1 MTIKVFGANG
11 STSTLRVLACLA
23 EKDLDYEFVTVDMP
37 NKEHKKP
44 EYLSRNPFGQ
54 VPVLEDGDLKLFALI
69 EDLTLYDKESW
80 NDPRDFAKP
89 VKAISLPHNEPNAS
103 DRRLIE
109 LENQVQRLMEAHLA
123 PKPPVQVNKIAS
135 SCEIFSGPHDTQYCM
150 EILTYHEAGEGLVS
164 NFIASQ
170 DARLSKFEANF
181 KQQQSKMTNK
191 TDTFLKAI
199 NDRMMGALLSDTGKN
214 PKLNVNP
221 TSLVSSTC
229 SNSMEDSHSSSNPF
243 NYVNAIKT
251 CFKSTTNF
259 QKDQLQVKTLTVNEI
274 ETPKSKEPKK
284 ALEDEFKDLHLNL
297 SVLEVLTHAP
307 LYNAMFDKYVES
319 LEIDK
324 NEPAFIQGEMPKKI
338 KDNRLFILPCRLKDS
353 KPFDTLVDLGSC
365 VNLILLYLFKRI
377 KIRLEETENV
387 IGLADG
393 TKSYP
398 IRNVDVHIGKLKL
411 LEDFYVID
419 TEKDHACPLLVGRG
433 FLATTSVV
441 IDCKKAKIAGNMWES
456 EELIE
461 KKNDWNK
468 PPKEG
473 NGAWHIKIE
482 LIDPEGERF
491 DRTFQSIPKTRKLY
505 EKDNPSDILD
515 LEHFNDS

>member
-1 MTIKVFGANG
+1 
-11 STSTLRVLACLA
+11 
-23 EKDLDYEFVTVDMP
+23 
-37 NKEHKKP
+37 
-44 EYLSRNPFGQ
+44 
-54 VPVLEDGDLKLFALI
+54 
-69 EDLTLYDKESW
+69 
-80 NDPRDFAKP
+80 
-89 VKAISLPHNEPNAS
+89 
-103 DRRLIE
+103 
-109 LENQVQRLMEAHLA
+109 
-123 PKPPVQVNKIAS
+123 
-135 SCEIFSGPHDTQYCM
+135 
-150 EILTYHEAGEGLVS
+150 
-164 NFIASQ
+164 
-170 DARLSKFEANF
+170 
-181 KQQQSKMTNK
+181 MTNK

-199 NDRMMGALLSDTGKN
+199 NDRMTGALPSDTGKN

-229 SNSMEDSHSSSNPF
+229 SYSMEDPHSSSNPF
-243 NYVNAIKT
+243 NSVNAIKT

-274 ETPKSKEPKK
+274 ETPKSKEPEK
-284 ALEDEFKDLHLNL
+284 ALEDEIKDLHLNL

-307 LYNAMFDKYVES
+307 LYNAI
-319 LEIDK
+319 LE
-324 NEPAFIQGEMPKKI
+324 
-338 KDNRLFILPCRLKDS
+338 DS
-353 KPFDTLVDLGSC
+353 KPFDTLADLGSC
-365 VNLILLYLFKRI
+365 VNLIPIYLFKRN

-387 IGLADG
+387 IGLVDG

-419 TEKDHACPLLVGRG
+419 TEKDHVCPLLVGRG
-433 FLATTSVV
+433 FLATASVV

-456 EELIE
+456 KELIE

-473 NGAWHIKIE
+473 DGAWHIKIE
-482 LIDPEGERF
+482 LIDPKGERF